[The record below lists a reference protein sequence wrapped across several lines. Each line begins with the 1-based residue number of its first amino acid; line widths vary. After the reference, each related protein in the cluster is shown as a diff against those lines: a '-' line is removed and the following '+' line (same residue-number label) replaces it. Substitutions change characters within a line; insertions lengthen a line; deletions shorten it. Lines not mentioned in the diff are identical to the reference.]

1 MNSQE
6 QNMNGLVPRA
16 IEGALELAVSGGVEA
31 QRQHLREVL
40 SQVREPALT
49 LIDTAAFAHPGA
61 GQPGRLRVAIVMLG
75 EDCESWALELQ
86 EWKQL
91 AEPPLIIAAVPI
103 RSADAV
109 RFALRAGA
117 HDVVFIPADA
127 IDLARC
133 LVKLAETRHHG
144 TGNRSALVCA
154 LASIAGGVGV
164 SSLTVA
170 LGFALQ
176 HLTHQRVALVDLG
189 LQGGALAALL
199 DVEPEHS
206 IGELIDPTVTVD
218 SLRMESVMTVHSS
231 GLYLLAAPQ
240 RLEESEM
247 VSVGTIGAALGV
259 MRELFDFVL
268 VDCGHHVTEGVVA
281 AWEHS
286 QRLLYVV
293 EQSVTSVLPAQRF
306 LDFFGRLKL
315 RDLQLDFVVNRF
327 DRHSP
332 FTLDKV
338 ESALARP
345 LTLKVPRDDDAFIR
359 MQIDQPDLSMVAPQ
373 SAARAGLDAI
383 AAALCGLTT
392 AANGRHH
399 GALFARLRS
408 AVGL

>member
-1 MNSQE
+1 M
-6 QNMNGLVPRA
+6 
-16 IEGALELAVSGGVEA
+16 
-31 QRQHLREVL
+31 
-40 SQVREPALT
+40 
-49 LIDTAAFAHPGA
+49 
-61 GQPGRLRVAIVMLG
+61 LRVAIVMLG
-75 EDCESWALELQ
+75 EDRESWALELH
-86 EWKQL
+86 EWTQL
-91 AEPPLIIAAVPI
+91 AEPPLIIAAVPT

-109 RFALRAGA
+109 RLALRAGA

-133 LVKLAETRHHG
+133 LVKLAETRNLGSGRH
-144 TGNRSALVCA
+144 SAIVCA

-176 HLTHQRVALVDLG
+176 HRTRQRVALVDLG

-199 DVEPEHS
+199 DIEPEHS

-306 LDFFGRLKL
+306 LDLFGRLKL
-315 RDLQLDFVVNRF
+315 RDLKVDFVVNRF

-338 ESALARP
+338 ESALGRP
-345 LTLKVPRDDDAFIR
+345 LTLKVPRDDDAFVR
-359 MQIDQPDLSMVAPQ
+359 MQIDQPDLSVVAPQ
-373 SAARAGLDAI
+373 SAARAGLDEI

-392 AANGRHH
+392 APNGRHN